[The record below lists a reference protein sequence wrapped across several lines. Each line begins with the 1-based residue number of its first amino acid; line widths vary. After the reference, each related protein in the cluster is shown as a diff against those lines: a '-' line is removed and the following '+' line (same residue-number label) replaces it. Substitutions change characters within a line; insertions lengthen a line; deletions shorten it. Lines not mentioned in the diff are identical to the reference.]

1 MYQHLLKLGLFLGL
15 FFFSLLSMGQKTAS
29 MLHEDRDFR
38 EGLELF
44 EKEKYG
50 AAQPYF
56 KKVVDR
62 IEGSH
67 VALRV
72 DAEYFYAL
80 CALKLYHK
88 DTEHLMS
95 NFIKQRPESKWVLRA
110 YYELAIYHFQR
121 KKYKDALE
129 YFEKVKEIDLEENE
143 IVEYRFKKG
152 YSLYKEQRFDEASS
166 LFYLVK
172 DTESDYNIP
181 AKYYY
186 AHIAYER
193 GNYQMALESFEKL
206 STDPT
211 FGKVVPYYIAQIY
224 FMQKRYDELLAY
236 APAILDTAK
245 AQKAE
250 DISKIIGVAYYNKER
265 YAEAIPYLEKHY
277 LNSGRRTRDDAY
289 QLGYSLY
296 RNGEY
301 VKALARF
308 SEVKQ
313 EDDLLTQ
320 LTTYHM
326 AHSYLKLNE
335 KAYARNAFQATS
347 NYTHDRTITEDAL
360 FNYAKLAYELSF
372 DPFHEAIRALG
383 EYLDKYPDSPRKEEA
398 YEFLLNIY
406 ISTKNYDAAL
416 TALDKIKNKNLNVQT
431 AYQMVAFNQGVQL
444 FQSRKFEEAITYF
457 KKVQDYPRDLKLN
470 ALRLYW
476 MAEANYQLRNYDQAA
491 ENYNRF
497 LTQPG
502 AYTSGVYQKAYYGL
516 GYCQFQQKKF
526 AEAAISLRKYAEGE
540 ATEPNRANDAYIRI
554 GDCYLVTK
562 NYDLAVKYY
571 DKALAIGKV
580 DNDYALFQLGLTY
593 SLMNNTGQQ
602 IAALKKLG
610 DDYPNSPMV
619 VAAKFQ
625 MGNTYLNDGKYDQAL
640 VLFNE
645 IISGYSGNTYVRRA
659 LLQKGLIQYRKEQY
673 QEALVTFKSVV
684 EQFPTLDDSKEAIA
698 RIEDIYVQLGRI
710 DDYNAWVSN
719 VQFYN
724 VSTARL
730 DSITYAAAEKKYVN
744 NDCNGAI
751 PDFANYLSKYSGG
764 LFALNANFY
773 MAECLF
779 TQKKYEDALV
789 GYNFVISQPQN
800 KFTEAA
806 LLVAATINYNNKQYQ
821 TALSHYS
828 QLEKIAEFKINI
840 LEAQIGQLR
849 SNYKMGNFSQAL
861 VYADMV
867 ILNDGT
873 PNNIL
878 TEARLL
884 KGKILYDNKNFA
896 DAKIVLTNL
905 QKQNSGPE
913 GAEAKYILCKMDYE
927 SGNYK
932 VAETEIFNLIKE
944 YPAYDTWKM
953 KGLLLLSDV
962 YVALKDSFQAKAVL
976 QNILAN
982 VSDPAIR
989 TEAQLKLDAI
999 IATEAGSNQQA
1010 QPKSMEVEIGSGS
1023 DSKILNQLE
1032 EESEEWI
1039 PAPKNDQQNENDEE

>member
-1 MYQHLLKLGLFLGL
+1 MYKIIIKTGLVLGLLV
-15 FFFSLLSMGQKTAS
+15 FSIMANAQKTAS
-29 MLHEDRDFR
+29 MIHEDRDFR

-44 EKEKYG
+44 EKEKYS

-62 IEGSH
+62 IPGSH
-67 VALRV
+67 MALRV
-72 DAEYFYAL
+72 DAEYMYAL

-95 NFIKQRPESKWVLRA
+95 NFVKQRPESKWVLRA
-110 YYELAIYHFQR
+110 YYELAGYNFQR
-121 KKYKDALE
+121 KKYADALE
-129 YFEKVKEIDLEENE
+129 FYKKVNEIDLEENE

-152 YSLYKEQRFDEASS
+152 YSYYKEGKTDEASS
-166 LFYLVK
+166 LFFLVK
-172 DTESDYNIP
+172 DSESDYSIP

-206 STDPT
+206 GNDPT
-211 FGKVVPYYIAQIY
+211 FGRVVPFYIAQIY
-224 FMQKRYDELLAY
+224 FMQKRYDELLTY

-245 AQKAE
+245 AQKAD
-250 DISKIIGVAYYNKER
+250 DIAKIIGVAYYQKEM
-265 YAEAIPYLEKHY
+265 YAEAIPYLERHY
-277 LNSGRRTRDDAY
+277 LNSGRRKRDDAY
-289 QLGYSLY
+289 QLGYAYY
-296 RNGEY
+296 RSNEY
-301 VKALARF
+301 VKALERF
-308 SEVKQ
+308 SQVTQ

-326 AHSYLKLNE
+326 AHSYLKLE
-335 KAYARNAFQATS
+335 QKAYARNAFQAAA
-347 NYTHDRTITEDAL
+347 NYTHDRSITEDAL

-383 EYLDKYPDSPRKEEA
+383 DYLDKYPESQRKEEA

-416 TALDKIKNKNLNVQT
+416 TALGKIKNKNINVQT

-444 FQSRKFEEAITYF
+444 FQSRKFEESIEYF
-457 KKVQDYPRDLKLN
+457 KKVNDYPRDLKLN
-470 ALRLYW
+470 ALRLFW
-476 MAEANYQLRNYDQAA
+476 MAEANYQLRNYDEAA
-491 ENYNRF
+491 DLYNRF

-516 GYCQFQQKKF
+516 GYCQFQKKSF
-526 AEAAISLRKYAEGE
+526 AQAAISLRKYAEGE
-540 ATEPNRANDAYIRI
+540 NTEPNRANDAYIRI
-554 GDCYLVTK
+554 GDCYLVEK

-571 DKALAIGKV
+571 EKALAIGKV
-580 DNDYALFQLGLTY
+580 DNDYALFQMGLTY

-602 IAALKKLG
+602 IASLKKLT
-610 DDYPNSPMV
+610 DQYPNSPMV

-625 MGNTYLNDGKYDQAL
+625 MGNTYLNDSKYDQAL
-640 VLFNE
+640 VLFDE
-645 IISGYSGNTYVRRA
+645 IISGYGGNVYVRRA

-673 QEALVTFKSVV
+673 EAALATFKMVV

-710 DDYNAWVSN
+710 DEYNSWVTN
-719 VQFYN
+719 VKFYN
-724 VSTARL
+724 VSTAKL
-730 DSITYAAAEKKYVN
+730 DSITYASAEKKYMN
-744 NDCNGAI
+744 NDCNGAVK
-751 PDFANYLSKYSGG
+751 DMRDYLQKYSGG

-779 TQKKYEDALV
+779 TQKQYEEALV
-789 GYNFVISQPQN
+789 GYNYVINQPLN

-806 LLVAATINYNNKQYQ
+806 LLVAASINYTNKQYQ

-828 QLEKIAEFKINI
+828 QLEKVAEFKINV

-849 SNYKMGNFSQAL
+849 TNHKLGNFEQAL
-861 VYADMV
+861 VYANMV

-884 KGKILYDNKNFA
+884 KGRILYDQKNFA
-896 DAKIVLTNL
+896 EAKTVLTNL

-913 GAEAKYILCKMDYE
+913 GAEAKYLLCRMDYE
-927 SGNYK
+927 AGNYK
-932 VAETEIFNLIKE
+932 IAETEIFNLIKE
-944 YPAYDTWKM
+944 YPGYDTWKS
-953 KGLLLLSDV
+953 KGLLLLADV

-976 QNILAN
+976 QNIIAN
-982 VSDPAIR
+982 VADQAVKD
-989 TEAQLKLDAI
+989 EAQKKLNEILA
-999 IATEAGSNQQA
+999 AEAGAA
-1010 QPKSMEVEIGSGS
+1010 QPRSNSGMQIEIGSGG
-1023 DSKILNQLE
+1023 DSKLQNQLD
-1032 EESEEWI
+1032 EESDEWI
-1039 PAPKNDQQNENDEE
+1039 PARGNNQQNENDEE